1 MKNTYQTVVASFI
14 IMVCIGGVYAWST
27 YVPHLREVYQ
37 FSSTQTQ
44 LIFGSTIAIFTT
56 TMVLARKLQEYISVQ
71 TLVRMTAFLCFIGYL
86 LVFLS
91 VGHFWIIYLGIA
103 VIGGIATGLGYLI
116 AISIPARWF
125 PHKKGLITG
134 IVSAGFGGGAI
145 FESLLAE
152 KLFSLHFHVLSV
164 LFIVGILSSILLFAS
179 SFFVYLPEKEVSV
192 KPYSVINLI
201 QSATFI
207 RLFIG
212 IFTGTFAGLMII
224 SNLKPIGIE
233 HQISYS
239 ALLWSISIFSIAN
252 LSGRFLW
259 GFLNDY
265 IEGKHLI
272 PLSIFMIG
280 IASYCLIALPL
291 HSTSF
296 IFFTFIIGFSFGANF
311 VIYAKETAQ
320 EYGLEAI
327 GNIYPLV
334 FLGYGIAGLVGPMAS
349 GYLHDSFGNYL
360 YAGYTALALCLVVG
374 IGFIVLG
381 RKVKAEHI
389 QV

>member
-44 LIFGSTIAIFTT
+44 LIFGSIIGIFTT
-56 TMVLARKLQEYISVQ
+56 TMVLARKLQEFISVQ
-71 TLVRMTAFLCFIGYL
+71 TLVRITAFLCFIGYL

-91 VGHFWIIYLGIA
+91 AGHFWIIYLGIA

-152 KLFSLHFHVLSV
+152 KLFSLNFHVLSV

-233 HQISYS
+233 HQISSS

-291 HSTSF
+291 HSVSF

-320 EYGLEAI
+320 EYGLKAI

-360 YAGYTALALCLVVG
+360 YAGYAALALCLVVG